1 MRFAFLLHMVKAV
14 HRSLAW
20 VCDGPIVQAVVGTA
34 WGQVV
39 RLVGAIAGTAVV
51 VYVGM
56 KKVPPEQGEKKP
68 QEMKRLVFQ
77 KVEKH
82 LPVRA
87 TV

>member
-39 RLVGAIAGTAVV
+39 QLVGATVGIVVV
-51 VYVGM
+51 VYAGK
-56 KKVPPEQGEKKP
+56 KKVPPEPE
-68 QEMKRLVFQ
+68 
-77 KVEKH
+77 
-82 LPVRA
+82 
-87 TV
+87 